1 MTVVTTKSLLKQ
13 PAIDFLSLVNQ
24 CTHGPISREHF
35 AINLLRAYG
44 SEFQLL
50 INSSS
55 TPEQQN
61 PPKEITMGEY
71 MFPRHQWH
79 ELIEVNRTA
88 QMIYLW
94 VLIVA
99 GRYDLFT
106 ECQKPE
112 AKLTLESFTELQVLV
127 DRYLGNDPF
136 KIISVIQRL
145 KIAMAGMSI
154 HDVGKSRGLVSDIL
168 KSIGVTEFDMEDHD
182 SLLKTL
188 LKKAPHKISDS
199 FHRLT
204 NEEMRILESFFSID
218 LILGQVAQGETTG
231 AHIEISGLRLVDQDI
246 RYMWYMKEVLDIA
259 GAVGQSVQNG
269 SVVLTEETWQGISEA
284 IKALEQYTVFKHDTG
299 TATMKALIQ
308 QRLSPVCDE
317 IAKMDASEVAD
328 SEVAVWG
335 RLVMMLR
342 KFSRVD
348 IKQVHYLLMTSHA
361 ALGASEDQRQ
371 IDLRLVFG
379 LYEDDGKPSFL
390 PYYAPALFANL
401 IKHLGYDNGV
411 RTGLVLLSRVFGHI
425 EGLLPNVTS
434 KQKTIFLEGL
444 AKSAAQYPN
453 DILTKELV
461 VTVTTHGEYQV
472 SIKE

>member
-1 MTVVTTKSLLKQ
+1 MIATKTKSLIKQ
-13 PAIDFLSLVNQ
+13 PTIDFLSMVNQ
-24 CTHGPISREHF
+24 CAQGPVSREHF

-44 SEFQLL
+44 SEFALL

-61 PPKEITMGEY
+61 PPREITMGEY

-106 ECQKPE
+106 ECQKAE
-112 AKLTLESFTELQVLV
+112 VRLSVESFTELQTLV
-127 DRYLGNDPF
+127 ERYLGDDPF

-168 KSIGVTEFDMEDHD
+168 KSIGVTEFDINDHD

-188 LKKAPHKISDS
+188 LKQAPGKISES

-204 NEEMRILESFFSID
+204 PDEMGILESFFSID

-231 AHIEISGLRLVDQDI
+231 AHIDHAGLRYAGEEV
-246 RYMWYMKEVLDIA
+246 RHMWYMKEVLDIA
-259 GAVGQSVQNG
+259 GAVGQSIQNG
-269 SVVLTEETWQGISEA
+269 SVVLTEPTWRGIKHA
-284 IKALEQYTVFKHDTG
+284 IAALERYAVSQNDTG
-299 TATMKALIQ
+299 KDAMDALIAT
-308 QRLSPVCDE
+308 RLSSISDQVDR
-317 IAKMDASEVAD
+317 MDNAH
-328 SEVAVWG
+328 VAVFG

-342 KFSRVD
+342 KFSWTD
-348 IKQVHYLLMTSHA
+348 IMDVHHLLSISHSVP
-361 ALGASEDQRQ
+361 GATEDQEH
-371 IDLRLVFG
+371 IESCLAFG
-379 LYEDDGKPSFL
+379 LTEAVGKPSFL

-401 IKHLGYDNGV
+401 IKGLGEGNGV
-411 RTGLVLLSRVFGHI
+411 RTGIVLLSRVFDI
-425 EGLLPNVTS
+425 IKKLPMTGSNH
-434 KQKTIFLEGL
+434 KTIFLEEL
-444 AKSAAQYPN
+444 AKVAAQSPH

-461 VTVTTHGEYQV
+461 VTTTIHGEYQV
-472 SIKE
+472 STK